1 MERHFDRC
9 LQELVDDLKT
19 MTDKVVASLDAAAKG
34 LLERDASPCNIAF
47 DIEKE
52 TDDLEVVINEKLLD
66 FIALQQ
72 PVAVDLRFALS
83 LQDIVVDLERIGD
96 HCAHIARSAI
106 SLSMLRSSPDLLA
119 LPEMIPLARTMLLDA
134 VLSFLNRDTVLA
146 RKVLAMDDRMDEFN
160 RNLARDVI
168 TSIKEDR
175 ELVETAL
182 EIMRISK
189 NLERVGDLS
198 TNIAE
203 GALFTAEGRIA
214 RHQPQP

>member
-1 MERHFDRC
+1 MERHFEQS
-9 LQELVDDLKT
+9 LQELVNDLRT
-19 MTDKVVASLDAAAKG
+19 MTDKVESSLDSAAKG
-34 LLERDASPCNIAF
+34 LLERDASPLQAVF

-52 TDDLEVVINEKLLD
+52 TDELEVLINEKLLD

-96 HCAHIARSAI
+96 HCANIAQSAI

-119 LPEMIPLARTMLLDA
+119 LPDMIPLARTMLLDS
-134 VLSFLNRDTVLA
+134 VRSFLDRDTALA

-168 TSIKEDR
+168 NSIKEDR
-175 ELVETAL
+175 ELVETSL

-189 NLERVGDLS
+189 NLERIGDLS

-203 GALFTAEGRIA
+203 DALFTAEGRIA
-214 RHQPQP
+214 RHQPQV

>member
-1 MERHFDRC
+1 MERHFERS

-19 MTDKVVASLDAAAKG
+19 MTDKVVASLDSAAKG
-34 LLERDASPCNIAF
+34 LLERDASPCNTVF

-52 TDDLEVVINEKLLD
+52 TDDMEVLINEKLLD

-96 HCAHIARSAI
+96 HCANIAQSAI

-119 LPEMIPLARTMLLDA
+119 LPEMIPLARTMLQDS
-134 VLSFLNRDTVLA
+134 VLSFLNRDTALA
-146 RKVLAMDDRMDEFN
+146 RRVLSMDDRMDEFN
-160 RNLARDVI
+160 RNLARAVI
-168 TSIKEDR
+168 NSIKEDR
-175 ELVETAL
+175 ELVETSL

-189 NLERVGDLS
+189 NLERIGDLS

-203 GALFTAEGRIA
+203 DALFTAEGRIA
-214 RHQPQP
+214 RHQPQV